1 MMKKLVSLL
10 LALVMALGLCTS
22 AIAETNGESEDVQ
35 TGNETYTMETVL
47 AGVDA
52 LTLEDVAESERDAA
66 KEAAKNFLQTNFAV
80 VKNNGK
86 FFLVITDVRF
96 RYDLFFVTEGDKTRV
111 KGIVDN
117 YEAPIANGSK
127 TTIKAVLNS
136 YIVQYGN
143 NCGRIDGVDF
153 GWLMNIYKAAAERL
167 VLQSTETGKV
177 QGIDKLRINGGEDS
191 TYPYKNGEYIKG
203 DGPNSTAQDMANSA
217 VTYFKKYFKCG
228 TETFN
233 EETRGTVTYNKD
245 IYENNSFK
253 NRDKAQQAITDYN
266 NLSPMAQ
273 IYLNELEIYQD
284 GGPGV
289 GPRGISF
296 WQLIQQYN
304 EQLNGSQG
312 GGNNPSHGP
321 TTGNITDVKSLP
333 DAASVAGTQARDFLG
348 GANGSTTGVVKYT
361 YTPGGNDKAPV
372 GDISINGT
380 DIGNDGMFTDTA
392 KARAAINAYYNLQPA
407 ARDILDMLFLREKTP
422 WGAQLWKFS
431 RRMANFESMVQIAE
445 SKGDDSVKTD
455 PLSKENGAAEMLR
468 STGGFTA
475 PDLGRNFTITFP
487 RQLERGTDYNY
498 NYQVVDG
505 VGVLTVEMY
514 AGNKQHW
521 IEAGLANPEGIK
533 YTVVL
538 RNPTNGIYHG
548 AAAGNGNSGVWDAW
562 AKGTIA
568 LNEYTDEMEK
578 FSFGLAAVNTR
589 DGFMTVNA
597 IENYGEMMVL
607 SVWNSNKNMNEGS
620 PVKNLVLV
628 RIRVVDQFSY
638 EAEAG
643 MVPAVNVKD
652 EERVKVT
659 GVNAEIWNVT
669 REAERLVVRPKD
681 GTLASKFENGQI
693 SPIGTLT
700 IKAPEGYTELDSVIM
715 NGKPMNEKSFENGV
729 WTCPRFFPVQDN
741 GNAAMVSTR
750 TFVLNWKSGSG
761 QNAKYF
767 PETFT
772 LYFGESSSAVED
784 ALNKAYKDN
793 YQVNTDM
800 TISLQPKTNM
810 EKDIGAVGDNGI
822 NVIYDE
828 ITGGFHTTFDS
839 KKGMPTLALLEK
851 GMVIEPSAEIKEN
864 GTVAGFHAHP
874 FETNNDPQNMGSSW
888 FDSVMKG
895 FIEEHRDTNHTRTY
909 GYPSNTV
916 ARTIPFVATNKLVRD
931 GMTVYFSFTQA
942 YRGMVIEWVDAQDK
956 VLGYTFA
963 YGRNDPFV
971 ATTQTDMT
979 AGGPEENR
987 EYSEPFAVG
996 PDGGK
1001 FWCERYPQEGGNG
1014 QKWYFRLRVS
1024 GHSEWSGEYT
1034 VYLPYS
1040 YLEITDAEAQR
1051 LINSGRKARI
1061 DHYVNGDGMAPETL
1075 EGTYTE
1081 WGICFKT
1088 GSFSPFVISTAAQ
1101 SSSGGGYYYGGASTP
1116 GISAVKT
1123 ADAAKSATDYTSG
1136 IYGLTF
1142 RSTAAFSGFK
1152 GVQVDGRTIAAA
1164 NYVAEDNGGIEVYLK
1179 AVYLRTLKDGRHTV
1193 TILSDAGNVTMN
1205 FTIGGVDSPT
1215 TFDAGIGA
1223 YVGMAL
1229 ASVGGMAWIRRR
1241 KR

>member
-1 MMKKLVSLL
+1 MMKKVVSLL
-10 LALVMALGLCTS
+10 LALVMAVGLCTS

-52 LTLEDVAESERDAA
+52 LSGDGNAKAAA
-66 KEAAKNFLQTNFAV
+66 KEYLKKYFVVVNDNNMSFVVINNVGMRQDKFIQTQEQKATVQNVLTAYTTEISGV
-80 VKNNGK
+80 LDAYK
-86 FFLVITDVRF
+86 VR
-96 RYDLFFVTEGDKTRV
+96 
-111 KGIVDN
+111 
-117 YEAPIANGSK
+117 
-127 TTIKAVLNS
+127 
-136 YIVQYGN
+136 YGN
-143 NCGRIDGVDF
+143 SAEMAF
-153 GWLMNIYKAAAERL
+153 SELLEIYRCAAERPAI
-167 VLQSTETGKV
+167 QNYENDGNGPDTGKV
-177 QGIDKLRINGGEDS
+177 KGVHLLKCSNGTDG
-191 TYPYKNGEYIKG
+191 YPYNNQEYVSTDDVTAAGNYFVEYFSYMTWETG
-203 DGPNSTAQDMANSA
+203 DGE
-217 VTYFKKYFKCG
+217 KY
-228 TETFN
+228 N
-233 EETRGTVTYNKD
+233 TVTFKDGIYDKGTNK
-245 IYENNSFK
+245 
-253 NRDKAQQAITDYN
+253 ITDQEKAKAAISAYN
-266 NLSPMAQ
+266 QLSPAVQ
-273 IYLNELEIYQD
+273 VLLNELEIRVAT
-284 GGPGV
+284 GPSGTEQF
-289 GPRGISF
+289 RF
-296 WQLIQQYN
+296 WRLIQHFDK
-304 EQLNGSQG
+304 QLNGSQG
-312 GGNNPSHGP
+312 SGNNPGQGP

-348 GANGSTTGVVKYT
+348 GVNGSTTGVVKYT
-361 YTPGGNDKAPV
+361 YTPGGSGKDPV

-407 ARDILDMLFLREKTP
+407 ARDILDMLFLREETP

-431 RRMANFESMVQIAE
+431 HRMANFESMVQIAE

-475 PDLGRNFTITFP
+475 PDLGQNFTITFP
-487 RQLERGTDYNY
+487 RQLERGKDYNY
-498 NYQVVDG
+498 NYQVMDG
-505 VGVLTVEMY
+505 IGVLTVEMY

-533 YTVVL
+533 YTVTF
-538 RNPTNGIYHG
+538 RNPTKDIYHG
-548 AAAGNGNSGVWDAW
+548 ATAGNGNSGVWDAW

-568 LNEYTDEMEK
+568 LNKYTDEMEK

-669 REAERLVVRPKD
+669 REAEQLVVRPKD

-729 WTCPRFFPVQDN
+729 WTCPQFFPFQDN

-761 QNAKYF
+761 ENAKYF

-772 LYFGESSSAVED
+772 LYFGESRSAVED

-839 KKGMPTLALLEK
+839 EKGMPTLALLEK

-895 FIEEHRDTNHTRTY
+895 FIEEHKDTNHTRTY
-909 GYPSNTV
+909 DYSSNTV

-931 GMTVYFSFTQA
+931 GVTVYFSFTQA

-971 ATTQTDMT
+971 ATTQTNMT
-979 AGGPEENR
+979 ASGPEENR

-1088 GSFSPFVISTAAQ
+1088 SSFSPFVISTAAQ
-1101 SSSGGGYYYGGASTP
+1101 SSSGGGYYYYGGASTP

-1229 ASVGGMAWIRRR
+1229 ASVGGMAWMRRR

>member
-1 MMKKLVSLL
+1 MMKKVVSLL
-10 LALVMALGLCTS
+10 LALVMAVGLCTS

-52 LTLEDVAESERDAA
+52 LSGDGDAKAAA
-66 KEAAKNFLQTNFAV
+66 KEYL
-80 VKNNGK
+80 
-86 FFLVITDVRF
+86 
-96 RYDLFFVTEGDKTRV
+96 
-111 KGIVDN
+111 
-117 YEAPIANGSK
+117 
-127 TTIKAVLNS
+127 
-136 YIVQYGN
+136 
-143 NCGRIDGVDF
+143 
-153 GWLMNIYKAAAERL
+153 
-167 VLQSTETGKV
+167 
-177 QGIDKLRINGGEDS
+177 
-191 TYPYKNGEYIKG
+191 
-203 DGPNSTAQDMANSA
+203 
-217 VTYFKKYFKCG
+217 KKYFVVVNDNNMSFVVINNVGMRQDKFIQTQEQKVTVQNAVNGYNAQIGETNKSIAAILDAYQIKYGNGTRTFENLMGMYTAALKRPAVQINEGSNGPDTGEVQGVHLLKCSGG
-228 TETFN
+228 TDGYPYNNQEYVSADDVTAAVSYFN
-233 EETRGTVTYNKD
+233 EYFSYVTWETGDSEQYNTVTFKDGIYDKDTNK
-245 IYENNSFK
+245 
-253 NRDKAQQAITDYN
+253 ITDQEKAKAAISAYN
-266 NLSPMAQ
+266 QLSPAVQ
-273 IYLNELEIYQD
+273 VLLNELEIRVAT
-284 GGPGV
+284 GPSGTEQF
-289 GPRGISF
+289 RF
-296 WQLIQQYN
+296 WRLIQRFDK
-304 EQLNGSQG
+304 QLNGSQG

-333 DAASVAGTQARDFLG
+333 DAASVAGKQARDFLG
-348 GANGSTTGVVKYT
+348 GVNDSTTGVVKYT

-407 ARDILDMLFLREKTP
+407 ARDILDMLFLREETP

-607 SVWNSNKNMNEGS
+607 SVWNSNENMNEGS

-638 EAEAG
+638 ETEAG
-643 MVPAVNVKD
+643 MGEESLPAVNVKD
-652 EERVKVT
+652 KERVKVT

-681 GTLASKFENGQI
+681 GTLAGIFEAGKKWEN
-693 SPIGTLT
+693 IGTLT
-700 IKAPEGYTELDSVIM
+700 VAAPMSDYKLAAV
-715 NGKPMNEKSFENGV
+715 NGKQINNGGDI
-729 WTCPRFFPVQDN
+729 WTCEQFFPQSN
-741 GNAAMVSTR
+741 GQNGPGTATTR
-750 TFVLNWKSGSG
+750 TFTLTWVSGDA
-761 QNAKYF
+761 QYD
-767 PETFT
+767 EQFT
-772 LYFGESSSAVED
+772 LYIGEMATTAQDRFSQIVNAGSQSSVPVVAPSEEFANEAMGKITAGSGLDV
-784 ALNKAYKDN
+784 
-793 YQVNTDM
+793 T
-800 TISLQPKTNM
+800 
-810 EKDIGAVGDNGI
+810 
-822 NVIYDE
+822 YDKS
-828 ITGGFHTTFDS
+828 TGRFQATFDGS
-839 KKGMPTLALLEK
+839 KGLPSLADLDKGFVLVPDDAFK
-851 GMVIEPSAEIKEN
+851 DK
-864 GTVAGFHAHP
+864 VAGFHTHP
-874 FETNNDPQNMGSSW
+874 FESTGDPAEFDADWFKMVKLGFDQERSDPNRTNS
-888 FDSVMKG
+888 
-895 FIEEHRDTNHTRTY
+895 
-909 GYPSNTV
+909 YPENTV
-916 ARTIPFVATNKLVRD
+916 ARTIPFVATNRLVRD
-931 GMTVYFSFTQA
+931 GVTIYFAFTQN
-942 YRGMVIEWVDAQDK
+942 YRGMVIEWVDANNT
-956 VLGYTFA
+956 VLGYTIA
-963 YGRNDPFV
+963 YGKNGPFV
-971 ATTQTDMT
+971 MTTKTEVSENE
-979 AGGPEENR
+979 PEHDKTYN
-987 EYSEPFAVG
+987 EPFAVAE
-996 PDGGK
+996 GGGE

-1024 GHSEWSGEYT
+1024 GHSEWIGEYT

-1088 GSFSPFVISTAAQ
+1088 SSFSPFVISTAAQ
-1101 SSSGGGYYYGGASTP
+1101 SSSGGGYYYYGGASTP

-1229 ASVGGMAWIRRR
+1229 ASVGGMAWMSR
-1241 KR
+1241 KKR

>member
-1 MMKKLVSLL
+1 MKKAVSLL
-10 LALVMALGLCTS
+10 LALVMAVGLCTS

-52 LTLEDVAESERDAA
+52 LSGDGDAKAAA
-66 KEAAKNFLQTNFAV
+66 KEYLKKYFVVVNDNNMSFVVINNVGMRQDKFIQTQEQKATVQNVLTAYTTEISGV
-80 VKNNGK
+80 LDTYK
-86 FFLVITDVRF
+86 VR
-96 RYDLFFVTEGDKTRV
+96 
-111 KGIVDN
+111 
-117 YEAPIANGSK
+117 
-127 TTIKAVLNS
+127 
-136 YIVQYGN
+136 YGN
-143 NCGRIDGVDF
+143 SAEMAF
-153 GWLMNIYKAAAERL
+153 SELLKIYRCAAERPAI
-167 VLQSTETGKV
+167 QNYENGGNGPDTGKV
-177 QGIDKLRINGGEDS
+177 QGVHLLKCSGGTDG
-191 TYPYKNGEYIKG
+191 YPYNNQEYVSA
-203 DGPNSTAQDMANSA
+203 DDVTAA
-217 VTYFKKYFKCG
+217 VSY
-228 TETFN
+228 FN
-233 EETRGTVTYNKD
+233 EYFSYVTWETGDSEQYNTVTFKDGIYDKDTNK
-245 IYENNSFK
+245 
-253 NRDKAQQAITDYN
+253 ITDQEKAKAAISAYN
-266 NLSPMAQ
+266 QLSPAVQ
-273 IYLNELEIYQD
+273 VLLNELEIRVAT
-284 GGPGV
+284 GPSGTEQF
-289 GPRGISF
+289 RF
-296 WQLIQQYN
+296 WRLIQRFDK
-304 EQLNGSQG
+304 QLNGSQG

-333 DAASVAGTQARDFLG
+333 DAASVAGKQARDFLG
-348 GANGSTTGVVKYT
+348 GVNDSTTGVVKYT

-407 ARDILDMLFLREKTP
+407 ARDILDMLFLREETP

-498 NYQVVDG
+498 NYQVVDD

-568 LNEYTDEMEK
+568 LNKYTDEMEK

-607 SVWNSNKNMNEGS
+607 SVWNSNENMNEGS

-643 MVPAVNVKD
+643 MGEESLPAVNVKD

-669 REAERLVVRPKD
+669 REAERLVVRPKE

-729 WTCPRFFPVQDN
+729 WTCPRFFPFQDN

-750 TFVLNWKSGSG
+750 TFVLNWKNGSG

-772 LYFGESSSAVED
+772 LYFGESRSAVEN
-784 ALNKAYKDN
+784 ALNKAYREN
-793 YQVNTDM
+793 YQVNTNM

-839 KKGMPTLALLEK
+839 EKGMPTLALLEK
-851 GMVIEPSAEIKEN
+851 GMVIEPSTEIKGN
-864 GTVAGFHAHP
+864 GVVAGFHAHP

-895 FIEEHRDTNHTRTY
+895 FIEEHKDTNHTRTY

-916 ARTIPFVATNKLVRD
+916 ARTIPFVATNELKRD
-931 GMTVYFSFTQA
+931 GVTVYFSFTQA

-971 ATTQTDMT
+971 ATTRTEVKP
-979 AGGPEENR
+979 GGEDGRPTGEPGDYN
-987 EYSEPFAVG
+987 EPFAVG
-996 PDGGK
+996 PGGGE

-1024 GHSEWSGEYT
+1024 GHSEWNGEYT
-1034 VYLPYS
+1034 VYLPYG
-1040 YLEITDAEAQR
+1040 YLGISEQEAQR

-1088 GSFSPFVISTAAQ
+1088 RSFSPFVISTAAQ

-1223 YVGMAL
+1223 YVSMAL
-1229 ASVGGMAWIRRR
+1229 ASVGGMAWMRRR

>member
-80 VKNNGK
+80 VTNNGK

-143 NCGRIDGVDF
+143 NCGRTDGVDF

-217 VTYFKKYFKCG
+217 VTYFKKYFECG

-289 GPRGISF
+289 GTRGISF

-312 GGNNPSHGP
+312 GGNNPGGP
-321 TTGNITDVKSLP
+321 PPSTGNVTDVSNLP
-333 DAASVAGTQARDFLG
+333 GNGQPNEEAKVFLG
-348 GANGSTTGVVKYT
+348 QNGYMEYT
-361 YTPGGNDKAPV
+361 YTSEYES
-372 GDISINGT
+372 DISFRGVSIDNKGR
-380 DIGNDGMFTDTA
+380 FVEA
-392 KARAAINAYYNLQPA
+392 QKVRAAITAYKNLSQEA
-407 ARDILDMLFLREKTP
+407 KSILNNLRICADDEQWT
-422 WGAQLWKFS
+422 FS
-431 RRMANFESMVQIAE
+431 RRMWHLERMLYFSESSNSSRVTPVTMPKDGVVEALLE
-445 SKGDDSVKTD
+445 
-455 PLSKENGAAEMLR
+455 A
-468 STGGFTA
+468 GFTA
-475 PDLGRNFTITFP
+475 PVLGDDFAVAFP
-487 RQLERGTDYNY
+487 SQLERYKDYDYNY
-498 NYQVVDG
+498 SIIDN
-505 VGVLTVEMY
+505 VGVLTVEVR
-514 AGNKQHW
+514 AGDRAHWLEAASASDDGDITYGIVFRNKT
-521 IEAGLANPEGIK
+521 GAN
-533 YTVVL
+533 
-538 RNPTNGIYHG
+538 YHG
-548 AAAGNGNSGVWDAW
+548 SAFGNGGSGYWQVWAANEETLKNSGKA
-562 AKGTIA
+562 TTHYNS
-568 LNEYTDEMEK
+568 L
-578 FSFGLAAVNTR
+578 GLAAVNQQN
-589 DGFMTVNA
+589 GVMTVNA
-597 IENYGEMMVL
+597 IENYGEMMAL
-607 SVWNSNKNMNEGS
+607 SVWNNASSAKEGA
-620 PVKNLVLV
+620 PVKHLLTM
-628 RIRVVDQFSY
+628 RIRIVDQFTY

-643 MVPAVNVKD
+643 MGEEVLPAVNVQD
-652 EERVKVT
+652 EKRVSYTLNGENTWRV
-659 GVNAEIWNVT
+659 V
-669 REAERLVVRPKD
+669 REKERLVVRPAE
-681 GTLASKFENGQI
+681 GTLADKFAANNDW
-693 SPIGTLT
+693 SNVIGTLT
-700 IKAPEGYTELDSVIM
+700 VATPIAGYKLAAV
-715 NGKPMNEKSFENGV
+715 NGNPVNNGGDT
-729 WTCPRFFPVQDN
+729 WICDRFFPQSN
-741 GNAAMVSTR
+741 
-750 TFVLNWKSGSG
+750 G
-761 QNAKYF
+761 QNTSGVVTTRQFTLTWISNSDQYA
-767 PETFT
+767 ETFT
-772 LYFGESSSAVED
+772 LYIGENSAVVKNE
-784 ALNKAYKDN
+784 LKEAYKELN
-793 YQVNTDM
+793 NGNTAVTFQSAGDA
-800 TISLQPKTNM
+800 QQ
-810 EKDIGAVGDNGI
+810 DINAVRGSSVD
-822 NVIYDE
+822 VVYDSV
-828 ITGGFHTTFDS
+828 TGGFHTTFDS
-839 KKGMPTLALLEK
+839 SKPMPTTEQLEQ
-851 GMVIEPSAEIKEN
+851 GMVIEPGEGIDK
-864 GTVAGFHAHP
+864 TKVARFHVHP
-874 FETNNDPQNMGSSW
+874 FQTNADPADSTSDW
-888 FDSVMKG
+888 FKDILKG
-895 FIEEHRDTNHTRTY
+895 FQKERED
-909 GYPSNTV
+909 SNKSDQIFDYKAAEDNI
-916 ARTIPFVATNKLVRD
+916 ARTIPFVATNSVTHGD
-931 GMTVYFSFTQA
+931 MTVYFAFTQA

-971 ATTQTDMT
+971 ATTQTAMIEN
-979 AGGPEENR
+979 GPTKGTK
-987 EYSEPFAVG
+987 YDEPFAVG

-1088 GSFSPFVISTAAQ
+1088 RSFSPFVISTAAQ
-1101 SSSGGGYYYGGASTP
+1101 SSSGGGYYYYGSASTP

-1142 RSTAAFSGFK
+1142 RSTAAFSGVK
-1152 GVQVDGRTIAAA
+1152 GVQVDGRTIASA

-1229 ASVGGMAWIRRR
+1229 ASVGGMAWMRRR

>member
-80 VKNNGK
+80 VTNNGK

-143 NCGRIDGVDF
+143 NCGRTDGVDF

-312 GGNNPSHGP
+312 GGNNPGGP
-321 TTGNITDVKSLP
+321 PPSTGNVTDVSNLP
-333 DAASVAGTQARDFLG
+333 GNGQPNEEAKVFLG
-348 GANGSTTGVVKYT
+348 QNGYMEYT
-361 YTPGGNDKAPV
+361 YTSEYES
-372 GDISINGT
+372 DISFRGVSIDNKGR
-380 DIGNDGMFTDTA
+380 FVEA
-392 KARAAINAYYNLQPA
+392 QKVRAAITAYKNLSQEA
-407 ARDILDMLFLREKTP
+407 KSILNNLRICADDEQWT
-422 WGAQLWKFS
+422 FS
-431 RRMANFESMVQIAE
+431 RRMWHLERMLYFSESSNSSRVTPVTMPKDGVVEA
-445 SKGDDSVKTD
+445 
-455 PLSKENGAAEMLR
+455 MLEA
-468 STGGFTA
+468 GFTA
-475 PDLGRNFTITFP
+475 PVLGDDFAVAFP
-487 RQLERGTDYNY
+487 SQLERYKDYDYNY
-498 NYQVVDG
+498 SIIDN
-505 VGVLTVEMY
+505 VGVLTVEVR
-514 AGNKQHW
+514 AGDRAHWLEAASASDDGDITYGIVFRNKT
-521 IEAGLANPEGIK
+521 GAN
-533 YTVVL
+533 
-538 RNPTNGIYHG
+538 YHG
-548 AAAGNGNSGVWDAW
+548 SAFGNGGSGYWQVWAANEETLKNSGKA
-562 AKGTIA
+562 TTHYNS
-568 LNEYTDEMEK
+568 L
-578 FSFGLAAVNTR
+578 GLAAVNQQN
-589 DGFMTVNA
+589 GVMTVNA
-597 IENYGEMMVL
+597 IENYGEMMAL
-607 SVWNSNKNMNEGS
+607 SVWNNASSAKEGA
-620 PVKNLVLV
+620 PVKHLLTM
-628 RIRVVDQFSY
+628 RIRIVDQFTY

-643 MVPAVNVKD
+643 MGEEVLPAVNVQD
-652 EERVKVT
+652 EKRVSYTLNGENTWRV
-659 GVNAEIWNVT
+659 V
-669 REAERLVVRPKD
+669 REKERLVVRPAE
-681 GTLASKFENGQI
+681 GTLADKFAANNDW
-693 SPIGTLT
+693 SNVIGTLT
-700 IKAPEGYTELDSVIM
+700 VATPIAGYKLAAV
-715 NGKPMNEKSFENGV
+715 NGNPVNNGGDT
-729 WTCPRFFPVQDN
+729 WICDRFFPQSN
-741 GNAAMVSTR
+741 
-750 TFVLNWKSGSG
+750 G
-761 QNAKYF
+761 QNTSGVVTTRQFTLTWTSNSDQYA
-767 PETFT
+767 ETFT
-772 LYFGESSSAVED
+772 LYIGENSAVVKNE
-784 ALNKAYKDN
+784 LNEAYKELN
-793 YQVNTDM
+793 NGRT
-800 TISLQPKTNM
+800 TIVAFQSANDAQQ
-810 EKDIGAVGDNGI
+810 DISDVSGSSVD
-822 NVIYDE
+822 VVYDSV
-828 ITGGFHTTFDS
+828 TGGFHTTFDS
-839 KKGMPTLALLEK
+839 SKPMPTAEQLEQ
-851 GMVIEPSAEIKEN
+851 GMVIEPGEGIDK
-864 GTVAGFHAHP
+864 TKVARFHVHP
-874 FETNNDPQNMGSSW
+874 FQTNADPADSTSDW
-888 FDSVMKG
+888 FKDILKG
-895 FIEEHRDTNHTRTY
+895 FQKERED
-909 GYPSNTV
+909 SNKSDQIFDYKATEDNI
-916 ARTIPFVATNKLVRD
+916 ARTIPFVATNSVTH
-931 GMTVYFSFTQA
+931 GGVTVYFAFTQA
-942 YRGMVIEWVDAQDK
+942 YRGKVIEWVDAQDK

-979 AGGPEENR
+979 ASGPEESR
-987 EYSEPFAVG
+987 KYSEPFAVG

-1024 GHSEWSGEYT
+1024 GHSEWNGEYT

-1088 GSFSPFVISTAAQ
+1088 SSFSPFVISTAAQ

-1229 ASVGGMAWIRRR
+1229 ASVGGMAWMRRR

>member
-1 MMKKLVSLL
+1 MMKKVVSLL
-10 LALVMALGLCTS
+10 LALVMALGLVVPVWGNDLPSGTEPLFFYGQDNKQEWHYFNGTGLGQGNSVTFDRVYKDEGNDSYTQLTGFTVDSQATAAGLTATVNGGALTVTAANDCD
-22 AIAETNGESEDVQ
+22 AEVKFVVIEA
-35 TGNETYTMETVL
+35 
-47 AGVDA
+47 AGVKYA
-52 LTLEDVAESERDAA
+52 LRVIVNESS
-66 KEAAKNFLQTNFAV
+66 
-80 VKNNGK
+80 G
-86 FFLVITDVRF
+86 
-96 RYDLFFVTEGDKTRV
+96 G
-111 KGIVDN
+111 
-117 YEAPIANGSK
+117 
-127 TTIKAVLNS
+127 
-136 YIVQYGN
+136 
-143 NCGRIDGVDF
+143 
-153 GWLMNIYKAAAERL
+153 
-167 VLQSTETGKV
+167 
-177 QGIDKLRINGGEDS
+177 QGG
-191 TYPYKNGEYIKG
+191 
-203 DGPNSTAQDMANSA
+203 Q
-217 VTYFKKYFKCG
+217 
-228 TETFN
+228 
-233 EETRGTVTYNKD
+233 
-245 IYENNSFK
+245 
-253 NRDKAQQAITDYN
+253 
-266 NLSPMAQ
+266 
-273 IYLNELEIYQD
+273 
-284 GGPGV
+284 GGP
-289 GPRGISF
+289 
-296 WQLIQQYN
+296 
-304 EQLNGSQG
+304 
-312 GGNNPSHGP
+312 P
-321 TTGNITDVKSLP
+321 TTGQIK
-333 DAASVAGTQARDFLG
+333 DAKQLTGDKPAIDMALDYLGIGTSGAAGSVTY
-348 GANGSTTGVVKYT
+348 KYVD
-361 YTPGGNDKAPV
+361 GGNS
-372 GDISINGT
+372 DISINGT
-380 DIGNDGMFTDTA
+380 SIGPDGLFTDTA
-392 KARAAINAYYNLQPA
+392 AARAAVNAYYSLQPA
-407 ARDILDMLFLREKTP
+407 AQNILDTLYLRVNDE
-422 WGAQLWKFS
+422 LWMFS
-431 RRMANFESMVQIAE
+431 RRMDYFRQLVQIAE
-445 SKGDDSVKTD
+445 AKGDDSVPTD
-455 PLSKENGAAEMLR
+455 PLDSENEAAVMLKN
-468 STGGFTA
+468 GGFTA
-475 PDLGRNFTITFP
+475 PALGRDMTITFP
-487 RQLERGTDYNY
+487 EQLVRGVDYNY
-498 NYQVVDG
+498 NYALVDSI
-505 VGVLTVEMY
+505 GVLTVEIY
-514 AGNKQHW
+514 KGEKQHW
-521 IEAGLANPEGIK
+521 IEAARNNPKGIN
-533 YTVVL
+533 YQVIF
-538 RNPTNGIYHG
+538 RNPTGGDYHEST
-548 AAAGNGNSGVWDAW
+548 AGNGNSGVWDAW
-562 AKGTIA
+562 AKGEIS
-568 LNEYTDEMEK
+568 LRKNSDRTDSK
-578 FSFGLAAVNTR
+578 GFGLAAVNTR

-607 SVWNSNKNMNEGS
+607 SVWNSNENMNEGS

-638 EAEAG
+638 EAETG

-715 NGKPMNEKSFENGV
+715 NRKPMNEKSFENGV
-729 WTCPRFFPVQDN
+729 WTCPRFFPFQDN
-741 GNAAMVSTR
+741 GSAAMVSTR

-772 LYFGESSSAVED
+772 LYFGESSSAVKA
-784 ALNKAYKDN
+784 ALNKAYIDN
-793 YQVNTDM
+793 GGTGSIAV
-800 TISLQPKTNM
+800 SLQPGIEA
-810 EKDIGAVGDNGI
+810 EKDIGAVGDTGI
-822 NVIYDE
+822 SVAYDE

-839 KKGMPTLALLEK
+839 EKGMPTLALLEK
-851 GMVIEPSAEIKEN
+851 GMVIEPSTEIKGN
-864 GTVAGFHAHP
+864 GAVAGFHAHP

-895 FIEEHRDTNHTRTY
+895 FIEEHKDTNHTRTY
-909 GYPSNTV
+909 DYSSNTV

-931 GMTVYFSFTQA
+931 GVTVYFSFTQA

-979 AGGPEENR
+979 ASGPEENR
-987 EYSEPFAVG
+987 KYSEPFAVG

-1024 GHSEWSGEYT
+1024 GHSEWNGEYT

-1088 GSFSPFVISTAAQ
+1088 RSFSPFVISTAAQ

-1205 FTIGGVDSPT
+1205 FTIGEVDSPT

-1223 YVGMAL
+1223 YVSMAL
-1229 ASVGGMAWIRRR
+1229 ASVGGMAWMSR
-1241 KR
+1241 KKR

>member
-1 MMKKLVSLL
+1 MMKKVVSLL

-52 LTLEDVAESERDAA
+52 LTLEDVAESERGAA

-80 VKNNGK
+80 VTNNGK

-143 NCGRIDGVDF
+143 NCGRTDGVDF

-217 VTYFKKYFKCG
+217 VTYFKKYFECG

-312 GGNNPSHGP
+312 GGNNPGGP
-321 TTGNITDVKSLP
+321 PPSTGNVTDVSNLP
-333 DAASVAGTQARDFLG
+333 GNGQPNEEAKVFLG
-348 GANGSTTGVVKYT
+348 QNGYMEYT
-361 YTPGGNDKAPV
+361 YTSEYES
-372 GDISINGT
+372 DISFRGVSIDNKGR
-380 DIGNDGMFTDTA
+380 FVEA
-392 KARAAINAYYNLQPA
+392 QKVRAAITAYKNLSQEA
-407 ARDILDMLFLREKTP
+407 KSILNNLRICADDEQWT
-422 WGAQLWKFS
+422 FS
-431 RRMANFESMVQIAE
+431 RRMWHLERMLYFSESSNSSRVTPVTMPKDGVVEA
-445 SKGDDSVKTD
+445 
-455 PLSKENGAAEMLR
+455 MLEA
-468 STGGFTA
+468 GFTA
-475 PDLGRNFTITFP
+475 PVLGDDFAVAFP
-487 RQLERGTDYNY
+487 SQLERYKDYDYNY
-498 NYQVVDG
+498 SIIDN
-505 VGVLTVEMY
+505 VGVLTVEVR
-514 AGNKQHW
+514 AGDRAHWLEAASASDDGDITYGIVFRNKT
-521 IEAGLANPEGIK
+521 GAN
-533 YTVVL
+533 
-538 RNPTNGIYHG
+538 YHG
-548 AAAGNGNSGVWDAW
+548 SAFGNGGSGYWQVWAANEETLKNSGKA
-562 AKGTIA
+562 TTHYNS
-568 LNEYTDEMEK
+568 L
-578 FSFGLAAVNTR
+578 GLAAVNQQN
-589 DGFMTVNA
+589 GVMTVNA
-597 IENYGEMMVL
+597 IENYGEMMAL
-607 SVWNSNKNMNEGS
+607 SVWNNASSAKEGA
-620 PVKNLVLV
+620 PVKHLLTM
-628 RIRVVDQFSY
+628 RIRIVDQFTY

-643 MVPAVNVKD
+643 MGEEVLPAVNVQD
-652 EERVKVT
+652 EKRVSYTLNGENTWRV
-659 GVNAEIWNVT
+659 V
-669 REAERLVVRPKD
+669 REKERLVVRPAE
-681 GTLASKFENGQI
+681 GTLADKFAANNDW
-693 SPIGTLT
+693 SNVIGTLT
-700 IKAPEGYTELDSVIM
+700 VATPIAGYKLAAV
-715 NGKPMNEKSFENGV
+715 NGNPVNNGGDT
-729 WTCPRFFPVQDN
+729 WICDRFFPQSN
-741 GNAAMVSTR
+741 
-750 TFVLNWKSGSG
+750 G
-761 QNAKYF
+761 QNTSGVVTTRQFTLTWTSNSDQYA
-767 PETFT
+767 ETFT
-772 LYFGESSSAVED
+772 LYIGENSAVVKNE
-784 ALNKAYKDN
+784 LNEAYKELN
-793 YQVNTDM
+793 NGRT
-800 TISLQPKTNM
+800 TIVAFQSANDAQQ
-810 EKDIGAVGDNGI
+810 DISDVSGSSVD
-822 NVIYDE
+822 VVYDSV
-828 ITGGFHTTFDS
+828 TGGFHTTFDS
-839 KKGMPTLALLEK
+839 SKPMPTAEQLEQ
-851 GMVIEPSAEIKEN
+851 GMVIEPGEGIDK
-864 GTVAGFHAHP
+864 TKVARFHVHP
-874 FETNNDPQNMGSSW
+874 FQTNADPADSTSDW
-888 FDSVMKG
+888 FKDILKG
-895 FIEEHRDTNHTRTY
+895 FQKERED
-909 GYPSNTV
+909 SNKSDQIFDYKATEDNI
-916 ARTIPFVATNKLVRD
+916 ARTIPFVATNSVTH
-931 GMTVYFSFTQA
+931 GGVTVYFAFTQA
-942 YRGMVIEWVDAQDK
+942 YRGKVIEWVDAQDK

-979 AGGPEENR
+979 ASGPEENR
-987 EYSEPFAVG
+987 KYSEPFAVG

-1024 GHSEWSGEYT
+1024 GHSEWNGEYT

-1040 YLEITDAEAQR
+1040 YLKITDAEAQR

-1088 GSFSPFVISTAAQ
+1088 SSFSPFVISTAAQ
-1101 SSSGGGYYYGGASTP
+1101 SSSGGGYYYYGGASTP

-1164 NYVAEDNGGIEVYLK
+1164 NYIAEDNGGIEVYLK

-1229 ASVGGMAWIRRR
+1229 ASVGGMVWMRRR

>member
-1 MMKKLVSLL
+1 MMKKVVSLL
-10 LALVMALGLCTS
+10 LALVMALGLVVPVWGNDLPSGTKPLFFYGQDNKQEWHYFNGTGLGQGNSVTFDRVYKDEGNDSYTQLTGFTVDSQATAAGLTATVNGGALTVTAANDCD
-22 AIAETNGESEDVQ
+22 AEVKFVVIEAAGVKYALRVIV
-35 TGNETYTMETVL
+35 NETS
-47 AGVDA
+47 G
-52 LTLEDVAESERDAA
+52 
-66 KEAAKNFLQTNFAV
+66 
-80 VKNNGK
+80 
-86 FFLVITDVRF
+86 
-96 RYDLFFVTEGDKTRV
+96 
-111 KGIVDN
+111 
-117 YEAPIANGSK
+117 
-127 TTIKAVLNS
+127 
-136 YIVQYGN
+136 GN
-143 NCGRIDGVDF
+143 
-153 GWLMNIYKAAAERL
+153 
-167 VLQSTETGKV
+167 
-177 QGIDKLRINGGEDS
+177 QGG
-191 TYPYKNGEYIKG
+191 
-203 DGPNSTAQDMANSA
+203 Q
-217 VTYFKKYFKCG
+217 
-228 TETFN
+228 
-233 EETRGTVTYNKD
+233 
-245 IYENNSFK
+245 
-253 NRDKAQQAITDYN
+253 
-266 NLSPMAQ
+266 
-273 IYLNELEIYQD
+273 
-284 GGPGV
+284 GGP
-289 GPRGISF
+289 
-296 WQLIQQYN
+296 
-304 EQLNGSQG
+304 
-312 GGNNPSHGP
+312 P
-321 TTGNITDVKSLP
+321 TTGQIK
-333 DAASVAGTQARDFLG
+333 DAKQLTGDKPAIDMALDYLGIGTSGAAGSVTY
-348 GANGSTTGVVKYT
+348 KYVD
-361 YTPGGNDKAPV
+361 GGNS
-372 GDISINGT
+372 DISINGT
-380 DIGNDGMFTDTA
+380 SIGPDGLFTDTA
-392 KARAAINAYYNLQPA
+392 VARAAVNAYYSLQPA
-407 ARDILDMLFLREKTP
+407 AQNILDTLYLRVNDE
-422 WGAQLWKFS
+422 LWMFS
-431 RRMANFESMVQIAE
+431 RRMDYFRQLVQIAE
-445 SKGDDSVKTD
+445 AKGDDSVPTD
-455 PLSKENGAAEMLR
+455 PLDSENEAAVMLKN
-468 STGGFTA
+468 GGFTA
-475 PDLGRNFTITFP
+475 PALGRDMTITFP
-487 RQLERGTDYNY
+487 DQLVRGVDYNY
-498 NYQVVDG
+498 NYALVDSI
-505 VGVLTVEMY
+505 GVLTVEIY
-514 AGNKQHW
+514 KGEKQHW
-521 IEAGLANPEGIK
+521 IEAARNNPKGIN
-533 YTVVL
+533 YQVIF
-538 RNPTNGIYHG
+538 RNLTGGYYHEST
-548 AAAGNGNSGVWDAW
+548 AGNGNSGVWDAW
-562 AKGTIA
+562 AKGEIS
-568 LNEYTDEMEK
+568 LRKNSDRTDSK
-578 FSFGLAAVNTR
+578 GFGLAAVNQQN
-589 DGFMTVNA
+589 GFMTVNA

-607 SVWNSNKNMNEGS
+607 SVWNSNENMNEGS

-643 MVPAVNVKD
+643 MVPVVNVKD
-652 EERVKVT
+652 KERVKVT

-669 REAERLVVRPKD
+669 REAERLMVRPKD

-693 SPIGTLT
+693 SPIGMLT
-700 IKAPEGYTELDSVIM
+700 IQAPEGYTELDSVIM
-715 NGKPMNEKSFENGV
+715 NGDPMQETSFAGGA
-729 WTCPRFFPVQDN
+729 WTCPQFFPLQDN
-741 GNAAMVSTR
+741 GNAAMVSTK

-772 LYFGESSSAVED
+772 LYFGESSSAVKV

-793 YQVNTDM
+793 GGTGSIAV
-800 TISLQPKTNM
+800 SLQPKTNM

-864 GTVAGFHAHP
+864 GTVTGFHAHP

-895 FIEEHRDTNHTRTY
+895 FIEEHKDTNHTRTY
-909 GYPSNTV
+909 DYSSNTV

-931 GMTVYFSFTQA
+931 GVTVYFSFTQA

-971 ATTQTDMT
+971 ATTRTEVKP
-979 AGGPEENR
+979 GGEDGRPTGEPGDYN
-987 EYSEPFAVG
+987 EPFAVG
-996 PDGGK
+996 PGGGM

-1040 YLEITDAEAQR
+1040 YLEITGAEAQR

-1088 GSFSPFVISTAAQ
+1088 SSFSPFVISTAAQ
-1101 SSSGGGYYYGGASTP
+1101 SSSGGGYYYYGGASTP

-1223 YVGMAL
+1223 YVSMAL
-1229 ASVGGMAWIRRR
+1229 ASVGGMAWMRRR

>member
-10 LALVMALGLCTS
+10 LALVMAVGLVVPVWGNDLPSGTEPLFFYGQDNKQEWHYFNGTGLGQGNSVTFDRVYKDEGNDSYTQLTGFTVDSQATAAGLTATVNGGALTVTAANDCD
-22 AIAETNGESEDVQ
+22 AEVKFVVIEAAGVKYALRVIV
-35 TGNETYTMETVL
+35 NETS
-47 AGVDA
+47 G
-52 LTLEDVAESERDAA
+52 
-66 KEAAKNFLQTNFAV
+66 
-80 VKNNGK
+80 
-86 FFLVITDVRF
+86 
-96 RYDLFFVTEGDKTRV
+96 
-111 KGIVDN
+111 
-117 YEAPIANGSK
+117 
-127 TTIKAVLNS
+127 
-136 YIVQYGN
+136 GN
-143 NCGRIDGVDF
+143 
-153 GWLMNIYKAAAERL
+153 
-167 VLQSTETGKV
+167 
-177 QGIDKLRINGGEDS
+177 QGG
-191 TYPYKNGEYIKG
+191 
-203 DGPNSTAQDMANSA
+203 Q
-217 VTYFKKYFKCG
+217 
-228 TETFN
+228 
-233 EETRGTVTYNKD
+233 
-245 IYENNSFK
+245 
-253 NRDKAQQAITDYN
+253 
-266 NLSPMAQ
+266 
-273 IYLNELEIYQD
+273 
-284 GGPGV
+284 GGP
-289 GPRGISF
+289 
-296 WQLIQQYN
+296 
-304 EQLNGSQG
+304 
-312 GGNNPSHGP
+312 P
-321 TTGNITDVKSLP
+321 TTGQIK
-333 DAASVAGTQARDFLG
+333 DAKQLTGDKPAIDMALDYLGIGTSGAAGSVTY
-348 GANGSTTGVVKYT
+348 KYVD
-361 YTPGGNDKAPV
+361 GGNS
-372 GDISINGT
+372 DISINGT
-380 DIGNDGMFTDTA
+380 SIGPDGLFTDTA
-392 KARAAINAYYNLQPA
+392 AARAAVNAYYSLQPA
-407 ARDILDMLFLREKTP
+407 AQNILDTLYLRVNDE
-422 WGAQLWKFS
+422 LWMFS

-533 YTVVL
+533 YTVTF
-538 RNPTNGIYHG
+538 RNPTKEIYHG

-568 LNEYTDEMEK
+568 LNKYTDEMEK

-607 SVWNSNKNMNEGS
+607 SVWNSNENMNEGS

-638 EAEAG
+638 EAE
-643 MVPAVNVKD
+643 
-652 EERVKVT
+652 T
-659 GVNAEIWNVT
+659 GESGETLPTVNAQDEKRVICKVNEEMWTVT
-669 REAERLVVRPKD
+669 RESTRLMVRPKS
-681 GTLASKFENGQI
+681 GTLAGIFEAGEKWKN
-693 SPIGTLT
+693 IGTLT
-700 IKAPEGYTELDSVIM
+700 VAAPMSDYKLAAV
-715 NGKPMNEKSFENGV
+715 NGKQISNGGDI
-729 WTCPRFFPVQDN
+729 WTCEQFFPQSN
-741 GNAAMVSTR
+741 GQNGPGTATTR
-750 TFVLNWKSGSG
+750 TFTLTWVSGDA
-761 QNAKYF
+761 QYD
-767 PETFT
+767 EQFT
-772 LYFGESSSAVED
+772 LYIGEMATTAQDRFSQIVNAGSQSSVPVVAPSEEFANEAMGKITAGSGLDV
-784 ALNKAYKDN
+784 
-793 YQVNTDM
+793 T
-800 TISLQPKTNM
+800 
-810 EKDIGAVGDNGI
+810 
-822 NVIYDE
+822 YDKS
-828 ITGGFHTTFDS
+828 TGRFQATFDGS
-839 KKGMPTLALLEK
+839 KGLPSLADLDKGFVLVPDDAFK
-851 GMVIEPSAEIKEN
+851 DK
-864 GTVAGFHAHP
+864 VAGFHTHP
-874 FETNNDPQNMGSSW
+874 FESTGDPAEFDADWFKMVKLGFDQERSDPNRTNS
-888 FDSVMKG
+888 
-895 FIEEHRDTNHTRTY
+895 
-909 GYPSNTV
+909 YPENTV

-931 GMTVYFSFTQA
+931 GVTVYFSFTQA

-979 AGGPEENR
+979 ASGPEENR
-987 EYSEPFAVG
+987 KYSEPFAVG

-1040 YLEITDAEAQR
+1040 YLEITGAEAQR

-1088 GSFSPFVISTAAQ
+1088 SSFSPFVISTAAQ
-1101 SSSGGGYYYGGASTP
+1101 SNSGGGYYYYGGASTP

-1229 ASVGGMAWIRRR
+1229 ASVGGMAWMRRR

>member
-1 MMKKLVSLL
+1 MMKKVVSLL
-10 LALVMALGLCTS
+10 LALVMALGLVVPVWGNDLPSGTEPLFFYGQDNKQEWHYFNGTGLGQGNSVTFDRVYKDEGNDSYTQLTGFTVDSQATAAGLTATVNGGALTVTAANDCD
-22 AIAETNGESEDVQ
+22 AEVKFVVIEA
-35 TGNETYTMETVL
+35 
-47 AGVDA
+47 AGVKYA
-52 LTLEDVAESERDAA
+52 LRVIVNESS
-66 KEAAKNFLQTNFAV
+66 
-80 VKNNGK
+80 G
-86 FFLVITDVRF
+86 
-96 RYDLFFVTEGDKTRV
+96 G
-111 KGIVDN
+111 
-117 YEAPIANGSK
+117 
-127 TTIKAVLNS
+127 
-136 YIVQYGN
+136 
-143 NCGRIDGVDF
+143 
-153 GWLMNIYKAAAERL
+153 
-167 VLQSTETGKV
+167 
-177 QGIDKLRINGGEDS
+177 QGG
-191 TYPYKNGEYIKG
+191 
-203 DGPNSTAQDMANSA
+203 Q
-217 VTYFKKYFKCG
+217 
-228 TETFN
+228 
-233 EETRGTVTYNKD
+233 
-245 IYENNSFK
+245 
-253 NRDKAQQAITDYN
+253 
-266 NLSPMAQ
+266 
-273 IYLNELEIYQD
+273 
-284 GGPGV
+284 GGP
-289 GPRGISF
+289 
-296 WQLIQQYN
+296 
-304 EQLNGSQG
+304 
-312 GGNNPSHGP
+312 P
-321 TTGNITDVKSLP
+321 TTGQIK
-333 DAASVAGTQARDFLG
+333 DAKQLTGDKPAIDMALDYLGIGTSGAAGSVTY
-348 GANGSTTGVVKYT
+348 KYVD
-361 YTPGGNDKAPV
+361 GGNS
-372 GDISINGT
+372 DISINGT
-380 DIGNDGMFTDTA
+380 SIGPDGLFTDTA
-392 KARAAINAYYNLQPA
+392 AARAAVNAYYSLQPA
-407 ARDILDMLFLREKTP
+407 AQNILDTLYLRVNDE
-422 WGAQLWKFS
+422 LWMFS
-431 RRMANFESMVQIAE
+431 RRMDYFRQLVQIAE
-445 SKGDDSVKTD
+445 AKGDDSVPTD
-455 PLSKENGAAEMLR
+455 PLDSENEAAVMLKN
-468 STGGFTA
+468 GGFTA
-475 PDLGRNFTITFP
+475 PALGRDMTITFP
-487 RQLERGTDYNY
+487 EQLVRGVDYNY
-498 NYQVVDG
+498 NYALVDSI
-505 VGVLTVEMY
+505 GVLTVEIY
-514 AGNKQHW
+514 KGEKQHW
-521 IEAGLANPEGIK
+521 IEAARNNPKGIN
-533 YTVVL
+533 YQVIF
-538 RNPTNGIYHG
+538 RNPTGGDYHEST
-548 AAAGNGNSGVWDAW
+548 AGNGNSGVWDAW
-562 AKGTIA
+562 AKGEIS
-568 LNEYTDEMEK
+568 LRKNSDRTDSK
-578 FSFGLAAVNTR
+578 GFGLAAVNTR

-607 SVWNSNKNMNEGS
+607 SVWNNNENMNEGS

-638 EAEAG
+638 EAETG

-715 NGKPMNEKSFENGV
+715 NRKPMNEKSFENGV
-729 WTCPRFFPVQDN
+729 WTCPRFFPFQDN
-741 GNAAMVSTR
+741 GSAAMVSTR

-772 LYFGESSSAVED
+772 LYFGESSSAVKA
-784 ALNKAYKDN
+784 ALNKAYIDN
-793 YQVNTDM
+793 GGTGSIAV
-800 TISLQPKTNM
+800 SLQPGIEA
-810 EKDIGAVGDNGI
+810 EKDIGAVGDTGI
-822 NVIYDE
+822 SVAYDE

-839 KKGMPTLALLEK
+839 EKGMPTLALLEK
-851 GMVIEPSAEIKEN
+851 GMVIEPSTEIKGN
-864 GTVAGFHAHP
+864 GAVAGFHAHP

-895 FIEEHRDTNHTRTY
+895 FIEEHKDTNHTRTY
-909 GYPSNTV
+909 DYSSNTV

-931 GMTVYFSFTQA
+931 GVTVYFSFTQA

-979 AGGPEENR
+979 ASGPEENR
-987 EYSEPFAVG
+987 KYSEPFAVG

-1024 GHSEWSGEYT
+1024 GHSEWNGEYT

-1088 GSFSPFVISTAAQ
+1088 RSFSPFVISTAAQ

-1205 FTIGGVDSPT
+1205 FTIGEVDSPT

-1223 YVGMAL
+1223 YVSMAL
-1229 ASVGGMAWIRRR
+1229 ASVGGMAWMSR
-1241 KR
+1241 KKR

>member
-1 MMKKLVSLL
+1 MMKKVVSLL
-10 LALVMALGLCTS
+10 LALVMAVGLCTS

-52 LTLEDVAESERDAA
+52 LTGNEAEKTAIKDYL
-66 KEAAKNFLQTNFAV
+66 NTYFV
-80 VKNNGK
+80 VVDNENG
-86 FFLVITDVRF
+86 F
-96 RYDLFFVTEGDKTRV
+96 FFVINNVGLRRDKFIQTQEQKVTVQDAVNGYNAQIGETNRSIAAILDAYQV
-111 KGIVDN
+111 K
-117 YEAPIANGSK
+117 
-127 TTIKAVLNS
+127 
-136 YIVQYGN
+136 YGN
-143 NCGRIDGVDF
+143 GTRTFEN
-153 GWLMNIYKAAAERL
+153 LMGMYTAALNRPAVQINEG
-167 VLQSTETGKV
+167 SNGPDTGKV
-177 QGIDKLRINGGEDS
+177 QGVHLLKCSDGTDG
-191 TYPYKNGEYIKG
+191 YPYNNQGYVSTDDVTAAGNYFVEYFSYMTWETG
-203 DGPNSTAQDMANSA
+203 DGE
-217 VTYFKKYFKCG
+217 KY
-228 TETFN
+228 N
-233 EETRGTVTYNKD
+233 TVTFKDGIYDKGTNK
-245 IYENNSFK
+245 
-253 NRDKAQQAITDYN
+253 ITDQEKAKAAISAYN
-266 NLSPMAQ
+266 QLSPAVQ
-273 IYLNELEIYQD
+273 VLLNELEIRVAT
-284 GGPGV
+284 GPSGTEQF
-289 GPRGISF
+289 RF
-296 WQLIQQYN
+296 WRLIQHFDK
-304 EQLNGSQG
+304 QLNGSQG
-312 GGNNPSHGP
+312 SGNNPSHGP

-348 GANGSTTGVVKYT
+348 GVNDSTTGIVKYT

-407 ARDILDMLFLREKTP
+407 ARDILDMLFLREETP

-431 RRMANFESMVQIAE
+431 HRMANFESMVQIAE

-487 RQLERGTDYNY
+487 RQLERGKDYNY

-652 EERVKVT
+652 KERVKVT

-681 GTLASKFENGQI
+681 GTLASIFEAEKKWEN
-693 SPIGTLT
+693 IGTLT
-700 IKAPEGYTELDSVIM
+700 VAAPMSDYKLAAV
-715 NGKPMNEKSFENGV
+715 NGKQISNGGDT
-729 WTCPRFFPVQDN
+729 WTCKQFFPQSN
-741 GNAAMVSTR
+741 GQNGPGTATTR
-750 TFVLNWKSGSG
+750 TFTLTWVSGDA
-761 QNAKYF
+761 QYD
-767 PETFT
+767 EQFT
-772 LYFGESSSAVED
+772 LYIGEMATTAQDRFSQIVNAGSQSSVPVVAPSEEFANEAMGKITAGSGLDV
-784 ALNKAYKDN
+784 
-793 YQVNTDM
+793 T
-800 TISLQPKTNM
+800 
-810 EKDIGAVGDNGI
+810 
-822 NVIYDE
+822 YDKS
-828 ITGGFHTTFDS
+828 TGRFQATFDGS
-839 KKGMPTLALLEK
+839 KGLPSLADLDKGFVLVPDDAFK
-851 GMVIEPSAEIKEN
+851 GK
-864 GTVAGFHAHP
+864 VAGFHTHP
-874 FETNNDPQNMGSSW
+874 FESTGDPAEFDADWFKMVKLGFDQERSDPNRTNS
-888 FDSVMKG
+888 
-895 FIEEHRDTNHTRTY
+895 
-909 GYPSNTV
+909 YPENTV
-916 ARTIPFVATNKLVRD
+916 ARTIPFVATNRLVRD
-931 GMTVYFSFTQA
+931 GVTIYFAFTQN
-942 YRGMVIEWVDAQDK
+942 YRGMVIEWVDANNT
-956 VLGYTFA
+956 VLGYTIA
-963 YGRNDPFV
+963 YGKNGPFV
-971 ATTQTDMT
+971 MTTKTEVSENE
-979 AGGPEENR
+979 PEHDKTYN
-987 EYSEPFAVG
+987 EPFAVAE
-996 PDGGK
+996 GGGE

-1024 GHSEWSGEYT
+1024 GRQQGNGEYT

-1051 LINSGRKARI
+1051 LINSGRKAWI

-1088 GSFSPFVISTAAQ
+1088 RSFSPFVISTAAQ

-1152 GVQVDGRTIAAA
+1152 GVQVDGRTIASA
-1164 NYVAEDNGGIEVYLK
+1164 NYLAEDNGGIEVYLK

-1229 ASVGGMAWIRRR
+1229 ASVGGMAWMRRR

>member
-10 LALVMALGLCTS
+10 LALVMALGLVVPVWGNDLPSGTEPLFFYGQDNKQEWHYFNGTGLGQGNSVTFDRVYKDEGNDSYTQLTGFTVDSQATAAGLTATVNGGALTVTAANDCD
-22 AIAETNGESEDVQ
+22 AEVKFVVIEAAGVKYALRVIV
-35 TGNETYTMETVL
+35 NETS
-47 AGVDA
+47 G
-52 LTLEDVAESERDAA
+52 
-66 KEAAKNFLQTNFAV
+66 
-80 VKNNGK
+80 
-86 FFLVITDVRF
+86 
-96 RYDLFFVTEGDKTRV
+96 
-111 KGIVDN
+111 
-117 YEAPIANGSK
+117 
-127 TTIKAVLNS
+127 
-136 YIVQYGN
+136 GN
-143 NCGRIDGVDF
+143 
-153 GWLMNIYKAAAERL
+153 
-167 VLQSTETGKV
+167 
-177 QGIDKLRINGGEDS
+177 QGG
-191 TYPYKNGEYIKG
+191 
-203 DGPNSTAQDMANSA
+203 Q
-217 VTYFKKYFKCG
+217 
-228 TETFN
+228 
-233 EETRGTVTYNKD
+233 
-245 IYENNSFK
+245 
-253 NRDKAQQAITDYN
+253 
-266 NLSPMAQ
+266 
-273 IYLNELEIYQD
+273 
-284 GGPGV
+284 GGP
-289 GPRGISF
+289 
-296 WQLIQQYN
+296 
-304 EQLNGSQG
+304 
-312 GGNNPSHGP
+312 P
-321 TTGNITDVKSLP
+321 TTGQIK
-333 DAASVAGTQARDFLG
+333 DAKQLTGDKPAIDMALDYLGIGTSGAAGSVTY
-348 GANGSTTGVVKYT
+348 KYVD
-361 YTPGGNDKAPV
+361 GGNS
-372 GDISINGT
+372 DISINGT
-380 DIGNDGMFTDTA
+380 SIGPDGLFTDTA
-392 KARAAINAYYNLQPA
+392 AARAAVNAYYSLQPA
-407 ARDILDMLFLREKTP
+407 AQNILDTLYLRVNDE
-422 WGAQLWKFS
+422 LWMFS
-431 RRMANFESMVQIAE
+431 RRMDYFRQLVQIAE
-445 SKGDDSVKTD
+445 AKGDDSVPTD
-455 PLSKENGAAEMLR
+455 PLDSENEAAVMLKN
-468 STGGFTA
+468 GGFTA
-475 PDLGRNFTITFP
+475 PALGRDMTITFP
-487 RQLERGTDYNY
+487 EQLVRGVDYNY
-498 NYQVVDG
+498 NYALVDSI
-505 VGVLTVEMY
+505 GVLTVEIY
-514 AGNKQHW
+514 KGEKQHW
-521 IEAGLANPEGIK
+521 IEAARNNPKGIN
-533 YTVVL
+533 YQVIF
-538 RNPTNGIYHG
+538 RNPTGGDYHEST
-548 AAAGNGNSGVWDAW
+548 AGNGNSGVWDAW
-562 AKGTIA
+562 AKGEIS
-568 LNEYTDEMEK
+568 LRKNSDRTDSK
-578 FSFGLAAVNTR
+578 GFGLAAVNTR

-700 IKAPEGYTELDSVIM
+700 IKAPEGYTEPDSVIM

-822 NVIYDE
+822 NVMYDE

-971 ATTQTDMT
+971 ATTQTAMIEN
-979 AGGPEENR
+979 GPTKGTK
-987 EYSEPFAVG
+987 YDEPFAVC

-1088 GSFSPFVISTAAQ
+1088 SSFSPFVISTAAQ
-1101 SSSGGGYYYGGASTP
+1101 SSSGGGYYYYGSASTP

-1164 NYVAEDNGGIEVYLK
+1164 NYIAEDNGGIEVYLK

-1223 YVGMAL
+1223 YMGMAL
-1229 ASVGGMAWIRRR
+1229 ASVGGMAWMSR
-1241 KR
+1241 KKR